1 MLFTNLPNVS
11 TLPSNFI
18 PLPRNLQLWALR
30 SASVFNATKAATL
43 TLHGSYVRAL
53 DIIFKFGNLVLEIIK
68 RHEFILFILFM
79 RSKTTEA

>member
-1 MLFTNLPNVS
+1 
-11 TLPSNFI
+11 
-18 PLPRNLQLWALR
+18 
-30 SASVFNATKAATL
+30 VFNATKAATL